1 MSDFS
6 STHLETVRKI
16 ALSFPGVEEAETF
29 GSPNW
34 RVKKGML
41 ACPAGH
47 VKEDNVLA
55 LKVGTME
62 SEFLIEAEPDIYYVT
77 DHYRSWGGVLVRM
90 DSISAATFRHIF
102 EKAWRRLANKRDLAT
117 YETKKAV

>member
-1 MSDFS
+1 MSEFAA
-6 STHLETVRKI
+6 THLDTIRQI

-34 RVKKGML
+34 RVKQGML

-47 VKEDNVLA
+47 VQEDNILA
-55 LKVGTME
+55 LKVGIME
-62 SEFLIEAEPDIYYVT
+62 AEFLIEAEPDVYFLT

-90 DSISAATFRHIF
+90 DKLSAASLQHIF
-102 EKAWRRLANKRDLAT
+102 EKAWRRLARKRDIKTYDEKAT
-117 YETKKAV
+117 T